1 MLFSLVFQI
10 ATLLFKLKLRIFLSL
25 VVHLLY
31 IQMISFYGFYSK
43 NLAPDNI
50 IVSSLL
56 ISGTFYEEILLAN

>member
-1 MLFSLVFQI
+1 MIINNTVN
-10 ATLLFKLKLRIFLSL
+10 TLLFKIKLRIFVSL
-25 VVHLLY
+25 GVHLLY
-31 IQMISFYGFYSK
+31 ILMNSFYGFYSK